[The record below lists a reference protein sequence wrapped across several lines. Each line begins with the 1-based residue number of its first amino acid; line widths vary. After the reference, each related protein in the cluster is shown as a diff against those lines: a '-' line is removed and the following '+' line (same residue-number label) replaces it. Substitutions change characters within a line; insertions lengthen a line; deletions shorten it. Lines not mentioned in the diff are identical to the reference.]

1 MVRARRVRRR
11 GRAGRLRPARGD
23 FSIEAV
29 AETAILPYLRTLGD
43 RWRDGDAS
51 VAQEHFA
58 TGLLRARLLGLARG
72 WDRGAGPRAL
82 LACPSGERHD
92 LGLIILGLALRDR
105 GWRVTFLGPD
115 TPIETLAA
123 AADQLAPD
131 VVVLS
136 SLAREPLAAAVTEIA
151 QMAASRP
158 VLLAGPGA
166 DAELAERSRARLL
179 AGNPIEAADECPRSA
194 SDRVRRTSAPNAPAA
209 RATHARGPAS
219 ARTAAERIRCLPAA
233 LRRAQVSASR
243 PGRHEHAVVQNGA
256 SPVAMTASTR
266 RSSSRGLASGAPP
279 PDAFTA
285 TSTPEPAGD
294 GATTSARRPLAPPR
308 RRPNAE
314 ASPCVSPVAVI
325 PRAVYAVET
334 PTFNDPEGDMSRLRC
349 TDGWPS

>member
-1 MVRARRVRRR
+1 MLHGMAAATLRIGELARRSGVSADLLRAWERRYALLTPVRT
-11 GRAGRLRPARGD
+11 AGGYRLYSDDDEARVRSMQAHLAQGLSAAEAARLVREATAPEPQNGAPADLAAALWSALDRFDDAGAQAAFD
-23 FSIEAV
+23 RLVAAFSIETV

-136 SLAREPLAAAVTEIA
+136 SLAREPL
-151 QMAASRP
+151 SRP
-158 VLLAGPGA
+158 RP
-166 DAELAERSRARLL
+166 RSRRWPPRGPSCWPAPARTPNWPSAQGLGCSPETRSRL
-179 AGNPIEAADECPRSA
+179 PTKCPRSE
-194 SDRVRRTSAPNAPAA
+194 SDRVRRWSP
-209 RATHARGPAS
+209 
-219 ARTAAERIRCLPAA
+219 RTAPRAMLVNLL
-233 LRRAQVSASR
+233 LRAR
-243 PGRHEHAVVQNGA
+243 PPSE
-256 SPVAMTASTR
+256 S
-266 RSSSRGLASGAPP
+266 
-279 PDAFTA
+279 DAFQQC
-285 TSTPEPAGD
+285 SD
-294 GATTSARRPLAPPR
+294 ARR
-308 RRPNAE
+308 
-314 ASPCVSPVAVI
+314 
-325 PRAVYAVET
+325 
-334 PTFNDPEGDMSRLRC
+334 
-349 TDGWPS
+349 

>member
-1 MVRARRVRRR
+1 MLRGMADATLRIGELARRSGVSADLLRAWERRYALLEPSRTAGGYRLYSADDEARVRSMQAHLAQGLSAAEAARLAR
-11 GRAGRLRPARGD
+11 DAPAAAPPQNGGPADLAGALWSALDGFDDAGAQAAFDRLVAT
-23 FSIEAV
+23 FSIETV

-58 TGLLRARLLGLARG
+58 TGVLRARLLGLARG

-136 SLAREPLAAAVTEIA
+136 SLAREPLLAAATEIA

-166 DAELAERSRARLL
+166 DAELAERSGARLL
-179 AGNPIEAADECPRSA
+179 AGNPIEAADE
-194 SDRVRRTSAPNAPAA
+194 DI
-209 RATHARGPAS
+209 
-219 ARTAAERIRCLPAA
+219 TA
-233 LRRAQVSASR
+233 
-243 PGRHEHAVVQNGA
+243 
-256 SPVAMTASTR
+256 
-266 RSSSRGLASGAPP
+266 
-279 PDAFTA
+279 
-285 TSTPEPAGD
+285 
-294 GATTSARRPLAPPR
+294 
-308 RRPNAE
+308 
-314 ASPCVSPVAVI
+314 
-325 PRAVYAVET
+325 
-334 PTFNDPEGDMSRLRC
+334 
-349 TDGWPS
+349 

>member
-1 MVRARRVRRR
+1 MLRGMADATLRIGELARRSGVSTDLLRAWERRY
-11 GRAGRLRPARGD
+11 ALVEPARTDGGYRLYSAD
-23 FSIEAV
+23 DEARVRLMRAHLAQGLSAAEAARLAREATAVAPEDGAPADLAAALWSALSGFDDAGAQAAFDRLVAAFSIETV
-29 AETAILPYLRTLGD
+29 AETAILPYLRTLGE

-72 WDRGAGPRAL
+72 WDRGGGPRAL

-136 SLAREPLAAAVTEIA
+136 SLTREPLAGAAAEIA
-151 QMAASRP
+151 QMASSRP

-179 AGNPIEAADECPRSA
+179 AGGPTEAASE
-194 SDRVRRTSAPNAPAA
+194 
-209 RATHARGPAS
+209 
-219 ARTAAERIRCLPAA
+219 
-233 LRRAQVSASR
+233 VSA
-243 PGRHEHAVVQNGA
+243 
-256 SPVAMTASTR
+256 
-266 RSSSRGLASGAPP
+266 
-279 PDAFTA
+279 
-285 TSTPEPAGD
+285 
-294 GATTSARRPLAPPR
+294 
-308 RRPNAE
+308 
-314 ASPCVSPVAVI
+314 
-325 PRAVYAVET
+325 
-334 PTFNDPEGDMSRLRC
+334 
-349 TDGWPS
+349 

>member
-1 MVRARRVRRR
+1 MADATLRIGELARRSGVSTDLLRAWERRY
-11 GRAGRLRPARGD
+11 ALLEPARTEGGYRLYSAD
-23 FSIEAV
+23 DEARVRSMRAHLAQGLSAAEAARVAREATAVAPQNGAPADLAAALWSALDGFDDAGAQAAFDRLVATFGIETV

-72 WDRGAGPRAL
+72 WDRGGGPRAL

-115 TPIETLAA
+115 TPIKTLAV

-136 SLAREPLAAAVTEIA
+136 SLTREPLAAAAAEIA
-151 QMAASRP
+151 QMASSRP

-179 AGNPIEAADECPRSA
+179 AGGPTEAASE
-194 SDRVRRTSAPNAPAA
+194 
-209 RATHARGPAS
+209 
-219 ARTAAERIRCLPAA
+219 
-233 LRRAQVSASR
+233 VSA
-243 PGRHEHAVVQNGA
+243 
-256 SPVAMTASTR
+256 
-266 RSSSRGLASGAPP
+266 
-279 PDAFTA
+279 
-285 TSTPEPAGD
+285 
-294 GATTSARRPLAPPR
+294 
-308 RRPNAE
+308 
-314 ASPCVSPVAVI
+314 
-325 PRAVYAVET
+325 
-334 PTFNDPEGDMSRLRC
+334 
-349 TDGWPS
+349 

>member
-1 MVRARRVRRR
+1 MAT
-11 GRAGRLRPARGD
+11 
-23 FSIEAV
+23 FSIETV
-29 AETAILPYLRTLGD
+29 AATAILPYLRTLGD

-136 SLAREPLAAAVTEIA
+136 SLAREPLAAAAAEIA
-151 QMAASRP
+151 QMASSRP

-179 AGNPIEAADECPRSA
+179 AGSPIEAADE
-194 SDRVRRTSAPNAPAA
+194 
-209 RATHARGPAS
+209 
-219 ARTAAERIRCLPAA
+219 
-233 LRRAQVSASR
+233 VSA
-243 PGRHEHAVVQNGA
+243 
-256 SPVAMTASTR
+256 
-266 RSSSRGLASGAPP
+266 
-279 PDAFTA
+279 
-285 TSTPEPAGD
+285 
-294 GATTSARRPLAPPR
+294 
-308 RRPNAE
+308 
-314 ASPCVSPVAVI
+314 
-325 PRAVYAVET
+325 
-334 PTFNDPEGDMSRLRC
+334 
-349 TDGWPS
+349 